1 MSFLFL
7 LLLEDILFVISD
19 LSTVNTWEEL
29 ISLPSFTKIVIYGL
43 IILIF
48 TISLILNF
56 VFYRIMRPIAL
67 FIMARHAGFR
77 YPWIAFVPYGS
88 YYLEFVLPIREYNV
102 FNWIKTDRR
111 ETIAWVYIGNDVLG
125 WIVSF
130 VISMIPFLGKLGNL
144 AYKLFFIVYKWRRI
158 YDLLKTYRFNKSA
171 MTLSIFSVMCKPL
184 YVILLFTMC
193 DKEPDYGWGRYDFPL
208 LLDADGEVIE

>member
-67 FIMARHAGFR
+67 FIIARHAGFR

-158 YDLLKTYRFNKSA
+158 YDLLKTFRFNKSA

-208 LLDADGEVIE
+208 LLDTDGEVIE

>member
-67 FIMARHAGFR
+67 FIIARHAGFR

>member
-1 MSFLFL
+1 MSFLIL

-67 FIMARHAGFR
+67 FIIARHAGFR

-158 YDLLKTYRFNKSA
+158 YDLLKTFRFNKSA

>member
-1 MSFLFL
+1 
-7 LLLEDILFVISD
+7 
-19 LSTVNTWEEL
+19 
-29 ISLPSFTKIVIYGL
+29 
-43 IILIF
+43 
-48 TISLILNF
+48 
-56 VFYRIMRPIAL
+56 MRPIAL

-88 YYLEFVLPIREYNV
+88 YYLEFVLPIREYNI

-125 WIVSF
+125 WIISF
-130 VISMIPFLGKLGNL
+130 VISMFPFIGKLGNL

-158 YDLLKTYRFNKSA
+158 YDLLKTFRFNKSA
-171 MTLSIFSVMCKPL
+171 MTLSIFSVICKPL

-208 LLDADGEVIE
+208 LLDTDGEVIE